1 MEPRLMWARMFQGTL
16 YRGHPGDPGRVTGD
30 KVGYGLWAPQ
40 SFHAEGAL
48 VGQLEQRQA

>member
-16 YRGHPGDPGRVTGD
+16 YRGHPGRVTGD
-30 KVGYGLWAPQ
+30 KVGYGLWAAE